1 MRTRRTVALIGLIA
15 AIVATSPAL
24 GRLRAASPAL
34 GRLRAASPT
43 LGRLSAASPA
53 LGRLSA
59 AAQAAD
65 TLPAKLT
72 DQEFWRLSEDLSEP
86 NGSFRSDNLVSNEI
100 WLQWVIPDLLT
111 RSRQS
116 SVYLGVGPEQNFTY
130 IAALKPKMVFITDI
144 RRGNLHMHLMYKA
157 LFEMTSNR
165 ADFVAMLFNKKR
177 PAGLTDKSTAN
188 EIISAYWNIP
198 TSSEAEY
205 KANLKAIQD
214 HLTKTHALP
223 LAKDDLDGIEY
234 VYWSFYWFGPAINYS
249 SSTNAGN
256 GRAMVSYGDL
266 MMATDGSNI
275 NRSYLS
281 SEETFKVLKDLHHK
295 NLFVPV
301 VGNFGGP
308 KALRA
313 VGKYVRDHNATVAAM
328 YLSNVEQYLQ
338 QDGIWGLF
346 CANVASMP
354 LDDKS
359 TFIRSFQ
366 GGSGGGGSGL
376 TNGLGSMLN
385 ETRACAGRSSA
396 PLVR

>member
-1 MRTRRTVALIGLIA
+1 MRTRRTVAVIGLIA
-15 AIVATSPAL
+15 AII
-24 GRLRAASPAL
+24 
-34 GRLRAASPT
+34 
-43 LGRLSAASPA
+43 AASPA

-111 RSRQS
+111 RSRQN

-177 PAGLTDKSTAN
+177 PAGLTEKSTAN

-223 LAKDDLDGIEY
+223 LSKDDLDGIEY

-266 MMATDGSNI
+266 MM
-275 NRSYLS
+275 
-281 SEETFKVLKDLHHK
+281 
-295 NLFVPV
+295 P
-301 VGNFGGP
+301 P
-308 KALRA
+308 M
-313 VGKYVRDHNATVAAM
+313 VRTSTAAICRVKRP
-328 YLSNVEQYLQ
+328 SR
-338 QDGIWGLF
+338 
-346 CANVASMP
+346 C
-354 LDDKS
+354 
-359 TFIRSFQ
+359 
-366 GGSGGGGSGL
+366 
-376 TNGLGSMLN
+376 
-385 ETRACAGRSSA
+385 
-396 PLVR
+396 

>member
-1 MRTRRTVALIGLIA
+1 MRTRRTVAVIGLIA
-15 AIVATSPAL
+15 AII
-24 GRLRAASPAL
+24 AASPA
-34 GRLRAASPT
+34 

-111 RSRQS
+111 RSRQN

-177 PAGLTDKSTAN
+177 PAGLTEKSTAN
-188 EIISAYWNIP
+188 DIILAYWNIP

-214 HLTKTHALP
+214 HLTKTHGLP
-223 LAKDDLDGIEY
+223 LSKDDLDGIEY
-234 VYWSFYWFGPAINYS
+234 VYWSFYWFGPSINYS
-249 SSTNAGN
+249 SSTNGGG
-256 GRAMVSYGDL
+256 GRAMVNYGDL
-266 MMATDGSNI
+266 MMSTDGANV

-281 SEETFKVLKDLHHK
+281 SEETFKVLKDLHQK

-308 KALRA
+308 KALRS
-313 VGKYVRDHNATVAAM
+313 VGKYVRDHGATVSAM

-366 GGSGGGGSGL
+366 GGGGGGSGL